1 MATLKHLGS
10 KNADYGAAEQYLLFE
25 HDEFTMKP
33 VLDETGRLI
42 PREDYRLSTLNCGG
56 EDFAVACMRANLRY
70 GKNQRREDV
79 KSHHYIISFDP
90 RDGPDN
96 GLTVDRAQALGE
108 QFCKEHFPGHQAL
121 VCTHP
126 DGHNHSG
133 NIHVHIVINSL
144 RIEEVP
150 FLPYMDRPADTK
162 AGCKHRCTDAAMR
175 YFKSEVME
183 MCHREGLYQIDLLN
197 GSKNRVT
204 DREYWAQKKG
214 QAALD
219 KQNAPMIAG
228 GITPRQ
234 TKFETNKEK
243 LRQTIRAALSAA
255 TSFEDFSSLLL
266 REGVTVKES
275 RGRLSYLTPDRTKPI
290 TARKLGDDFDRAAVL
305 AVLEQNAARATEK
318 AAAIPEYP
326 RHGKTG
332 IQPTKAPQTAPKQDG
347 VQRLVDIEKKL
358 AEGKGRGYERWAT
371 MHNLKQMAA
380 TLNVYQEYGFTS
392 PEQLQSRNE
401 RMFLVTFL
409 IMNTA
414 DNPRQLDNNVFQA
427 SSIAQKYNCQ
437 LTRLDFQQ
445 EEGLMSC
452 LPLGVNQVEIQRG
465 LTTSSTAIF
474 VPFTTQE
481 LFQNGRE
488 ALYYGI
494 NALSSN
500 LIMVDRKLLK
510 NPNGLILGTPGSGKS
525 FSAKREIANCF
536 LLTTDDIII
545 CDPEAEYAPLVE
557 RLHGQVIK
565 ISPTSTNYI
574 NPMDLNLDYS
584 DDESPLSL
592 KSDFILSL
600 CELIVGGKDGLQP
613 VQKTIIDR
621 CVRLVYQDYLNDPRP
636 ENMPIL
642 EDLYN
647 LLRGQDEKEAQY
659 IATALE
665 IYVTGSLNVFN
676 HRSNVNVHNRIVC
689 YDIKELGKQL
699 KKIGML
705 VVQDQVWNRVTINR
719 AAHKSTRYYIDEMH
733 LLLKEE
739 QTAAY
744 TVEIWKRFRKWGG
757 IPTGKWICSGKRLRN
772 KFCRPGR
779 NRRVGQEYER
789 GRNREGGSALIR
801 VEGWSQKAG
810 HTQRIETEPP

>member
-1 MATLKHLGS
+1 MATLKHINS

-70 GKNQRREDV
+70 EKNQRREDV

-108 QFCKEHFPGHQAL
+108 KFCAEHFPGHQAL

-144 RIEEVP
+144 RIYEVP
-150 FLPYMDRPADTK
+150 LLPYMDRPADTRE
-162 AGCKHRCTDAAMR
+162 GCKHRCTNAAME

-243 LRQTIRAALSAA
+243 LRQTIRKALATA
-255 TSFEDFSSLLL
+255 TSFDEFSSLLL
-266 REGVTVKES
+266 REGVAVKES
-275 RGRLSYLTPDRTKPI
+275 RGRLSYLTPDRTKTI

-347 VQRLVDIEKKL
+347 VQRLVDIEQKM

-392 PEQLQSRNE
+392 PEQLE
-401 RMFLVTFL
+401 AAVD
-409 IMNTA
+409 TA
-414 DNPRQLDNNVFQA
+414 YQEMRQTSGELKALETKLQGKKELQRQVLAYAKTKPARDGLK
-427 SSIAQKYNCQ
+427 AQKSEKARAAYRQ
-437 LTRLDFQQ
+437 
-445 EEGLMSC
+445 
-452 LPLGVNQVEIQRG
+452 
-465 LTTSSTAIF
+465 
-474 VPFTTQE
+474 
-481 LFQNGRE
+481 
-488 ALYYGI
+488 
-494 NALSSN
+494 
-500 LIMVDRKLLK
+500 
-510 NPNGLILGTPGSGKS
+510 
-525 FSAKREIANCF
+525 AN
-536 LLTTDDIII
+536 
-545 CDPEAEYAPLVE
+545 E
-557 RLHGQVIK
+557 
-565 ISPTSTNYI
+565 
-574 NPMDLNLDYS
+574 
-584 DDESPLSL
+584 
-592 KSDFILSL
+592 SDFIIAEAAARYFKAHGITKLPARKAL
-600 CELIVGGKDGLQP
+600 QAEIEQLISEKDGLYNTYHE
-613 VQKTIIDR
+613 QKQR
-621 CVRLVYQDYLNDPRP
+621 
-636 ENMPIL
+636 
-642 EDLYN
+642 
-647 LLRGQDEKEAQY
+647 
-659 IATALE
+659 
-665 IYVTGSLNVFN
+665 F
-676 HRSNVNVHNRIVC
+676 
-689 YDIKELGKQL
+689 KELQTVKRN
-699 KKIGML
+699 I
-705 VVQDQVWNRVTINR
+705 DQILRR
-719 AAHKSTRYYIDEMH
+719 DEPH
-733 LLLKEE
+733 RRKE
-739 QTAAY
+739 Q
-744 TVEIWKRFRKWGG
+744 
-757 IPTGKWICSGKRLRN
+757 SH
-772 KFCRPGR
+772 
-779 NRRVGQEYER
+779 ER
-789 GRNREGGSALIR
+789 
-801 VEGWSQKAG
+801 
-810 HTQRIETEPP
+810 